1 MHGGGEAEKWPT
13 RLVTTSS
20 RPADDC
26 DVIGNNAAGYVVGP
40 QGKKYVVV
48 VLFATVS
55 CKHLQEQMKCRKP

>member
-40 QGKKYVVV
+40 QGKKIRSSSIICYCI
-48 VLFATVS
+48 L
-55 CKHLQEQMKCRKP
+55 